1 MDQYFNQIIELFTPQ
16 QRLAIFA
23 IVVSVMTLTQ
33 VFKKVYFGFFPERR
47 TTRKAAIIWLFSFI
61 SGLSLG
67 LLGYWAGEIKQPLWF
82 WLFCGISSGGIAIG
96 AYKLLIGV
104 IWARLSKKPLQ

>member
-1 MDQYFNQIIELFTPQ
+1 MEAYLNQIIDLFTPQ

-33 VFKKVYFGFFPERR
+33 VFKHVYFGFWPERR
-47 TTRKAAIIWLFSFI
+47 KGKKAAIIWLFAFVAGI
-61 SGLSLG
+61 LIGLF
-67 LLGYWAGEIKQPLWF
+67 GYWAGEIKQPLWF

-104 IWARLSKKPLQ
+104 IWARLVKKADG